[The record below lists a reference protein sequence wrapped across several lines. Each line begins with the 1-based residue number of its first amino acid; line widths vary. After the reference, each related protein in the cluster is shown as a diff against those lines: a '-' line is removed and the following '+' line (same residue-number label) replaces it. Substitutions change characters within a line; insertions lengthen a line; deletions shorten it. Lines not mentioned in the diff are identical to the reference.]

1 MNTFCDLT
9 DRHCKPCEGGVD
21 PMSREQAEALVKQVE
36 GWELSGDG
44 KQISRRFE
52 FKGFYKT
59 VAFINA
65 MAWVANSEN
74 HHPDFSAGYNYCVV
88 NFTTHAIDGLSE
100 NDFICAAKV
109 NELLGR
115 QFFKNNFQAP
125 GRQQRGVTTASSER
139 ICGNLLSAAC

>member
-1 MNTFCDLT
+1 MNTVCDLS
-9 DRHCKPCEGGVD
+9 DRHCKPCEGGVE
-21 PMSREQAEALVKQVE
+21 PMSREQAEALVAQVP
-36 GWELSGDG
+36 GWELSDDG

-65 MAWVANSEN
+65 MAWVANTEN
-74 HHPDFSAGYNYCVV
+74 HHPDFSAGYNYCEV

-109 NELLGR
+109 GELLG
-115 QFFKNNFQAP
+115 
-125 GRQQRGVTTASSER
+125 T
-139 ICGNLLSAAC
+139 